1 MEIIRSKNQQIMIL
15 RNPSSWRDSLFIACS
30 FCFFLFSTSLSSQGV
45 IGYVKEKISHQ
56 AISGAVISIMKGDSV
71 MTSLSTDDNGRY
83 DYHTAFAGRIQI
95 MIHALGYKAETPDLI
110 LLDGYTTYRLE
121 NFLEG
126 DAFNLQTVTV
136 SSIRP
141 ANPMVERISEEDL
154 LLTAANYDDPV
165 RVAQSKAGLVLVN
178 DQANHLSARGE
189 SPLFNSWYLEG
200 LEIVNPN
207 HTSNAGTLSD
217 LPTQSGGGVNL
228 FSAQILGSTDVYTG
242 INPLDIGRSAG
253 AVIDM
258 HLHESAKSEMRAK
271 AGLLGFEYGGA
282 QAIGDNGMLDVNL
295 RYSFTGV
302 LTNLGADFGGE
313 KINYYDGVI
322 SFRQLGQ
329 KYKLKIFGW
338 AGKSLNQF
346 DHVEDPQK
354 IERYKDLFDIDFS
367 NVLYGGGLTYDYA
380 FSPKMNLRTGISQSQ
395 SNAKY
400 DRSGQFGPFPVS
412 IHRNDLVNIFSSLA
426 ELNFNH
432 SPRIHSSLGLNYTHK
447 TAGEG
452 SLREESF
459 VRPYINAEIDLSQ
472 VLKIEAG
479 GEINHS
485 FLNDYTTPGF
495 RGMIQW
501 GKLERNIYVGARHAA
516 GQVLTDA
523 HQTSSTIPIIIN
535 KYELGLSST
544 IRKHTAVLKIYYQ
557 QLNRLTLYSSQD
569 RYIQLADFFESTT
582 TLDFPVDNYLSAES
596 YGFEESWRYRNEKGL
611 ALEINGNIYKSI
623 RGYRS
628 MEARELTLRPGRFN
642 GKFALNFLAS
652 KEFVHEKKGKS
663 RIWNISL
670 RYFTLGGLWEQTIDK
685 VLSAQAEGTVYAEP
699 GNFNQQLANYTRL
712 DFSLSRTI
720 ATQKIRWRYALDVQN
735 VLGISNAAF
744 HYYDPFLASIQTQQQ
759 LGIIPVLSVQASW

>member
-1 MEIIRSKNQQIMIL
+1 MIL
-15 RNPSSWRDSLFIACS
+15 RNPSLRRDSLFIACS
-30 FCFFLFSTSLSSQGV
+30 FCLFFLSTSLSSQGV

-56 AISGAVISIMKGDSV
+56 AISGAVISIIKGDSV
-71 MTSLSTDDNGRY
+71 LTSLSTDDNGRY
-83 DYHTAFAGRIQI
+83 DYHSADAGRIQI
-95 MIHALGYKAETPDLI
+95 MIHALGFKTETPDLI

-121 NFLEG
+121 NFLET

-141 ANPMVERISEEDL
+141 ANPMLERISEEDL
-154 LLTAANYDDPV
+154 VLTAANYDDPV

-242 INPLDIGRSAG
+242 INPLDMGRSAG

-282 QAIGDNGMLDVNL
+282 QAIGENGMLDLNL

-329 KYKLKIFGW
+329 KYKLKIYGW

-346 DHVEDPQK
+346 DHVEDPEK
-354 IERYKDLFDIDFS
+354 IERYKDFFEIDFS
-367 NVLYGGGLTYDYA
+367 NELYGGGIKYDYA
-380 FSPKMNLRTGISQSQ
+380 FSQKMSLRTGISQSQ

-400 DRSGQFGPFPVS
+400 DRSGQFGPLPVS

-432 SPRIHSSLGLNYTHK
+432 SSRIHSSLGLNYTHK
-447 TAGEG
+447 TAGA
-452 SLREESF
+452 STLREESF

-472 VLKIEAG
+472 LLKIEAG

-485 FLNDYTTPGF
+485 FQNDHTIPGY
-495 RGMIQW
+495 RAVIQW
-501 GKLERNIYVGARHAA
+501 RRDENRSIYLGARHAA
-516 GQVLTDA
+516 GQSLSDPGN
-523 HQTSSTIPIIIN
+523 TSTTNPILID
-535 KYELGLSST
+535 KYELGLNSAY
-544 IRKHTAVLKIYYQ
+544 RKHTTTIKFYYQ
-557 QLNRLTLYSSQD
+557 KLSQLTLYVVQD
-569 RYIQLADFFESTT
+569 NLVMLADFFESSTS
-582 TLDFPVDNYLSAES
+582 LNFPVFNNGVNKS
-596 YGFEESWRYRNEKGL
+596 YGLEEEWRYRNQKGW
-611 ALEINGNIYKSI
+611 ALEFNANIYKSI
-623 RGYRS
+623 RGIKDTNLS
-628 MEARELTLRPGRFN
+628 VGRFN
-642 GKFALNFLAS
+642 GEFAFNFLAS
-652 KEFVHEKKGKS
+652 KEIVHEKKGKN
-663 RIWNISL
+663 RIWNFSL
-670 RYFTLGGLWEQTIDK
+670 RGFILGGLRESVIDQN
-685 VLSAQAEGTVYAEP
+685 LSSAAETTVYVNP
-699 GNFNQQLANYTRL
+699 GNFGVRLPNYSRV
-712 DFSLSRTI
+712 DISISRTI
-720 ATQKIRWRYALDVQN
+720 ANPKIRWRYALDVQN
-735 VLGISNAAF
+735 VLGISNTAF
-744 HYYDPFLASIQTQQQ
+744 HYYDPFLASIQTQEQ